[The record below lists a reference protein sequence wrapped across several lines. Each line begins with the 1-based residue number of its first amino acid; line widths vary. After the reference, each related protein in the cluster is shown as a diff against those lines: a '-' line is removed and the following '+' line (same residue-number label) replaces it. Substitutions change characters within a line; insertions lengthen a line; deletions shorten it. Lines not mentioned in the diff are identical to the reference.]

1 MPRRPPTPMNPEA
14 GMSNMMTVSNPSG
27 LPAIAA
33 LLRAHDSF
41 VILSHVRPDGDAI
54 GSQTGLGLSL
64 RAAGKKVTMLNEDGC
79 PDSLLFLP
87 GAADVTKPDG
97 SPVDAAVVIAVDTAT
112 RERLGHG
119 VLAQLDGTD
128 RVWINID
135 HHVSNPGYGDHVHID
150 PSSPATGQIIYELL
164 AGNGFPVD
172 DAVRRNLFVAIST
185 DTGSFQYPST
195 TARTFSIAAEM
206 VSAGL
211 DVGGLS
217 SLTYHRRPLRKTV
230 LLQRLFQSL
239 ELSAGNRVA
248 DWQLTAA
255 TRAELA
261 LKPDDSEDLID
272 HIRSIDTVQ
281 VAVFFEELPDGKI
294 RVSSRSKDHGIDVC
308 KICQQFGGGGHPL
321 AAGAR
326 LSGPLATA
334 RQRFLQAIYEALPK
348 T

>member
-1 MPRRPPTPMNPEA
+1 MA
-14 GMSNMMTVSNPSG
+14 D
-27 LPAIAA
+27 

-64 RAAGKKVTMLNEDGC
+64 RALGKKVTLLNEDGC
-79 PDSLLFLP
+79 PDSMLFLP
-87 GAADVTKPDG
+87 GADGVRKPDG
-97 SPVDAAVVIAVDTAT
+97 SPVDAAVVIAVDTAA

-119 VLAQLDGTD
+119 VLAQLDGKD

-135 HHVSNPGYGDHVHID
+135 HHVSNPGYGDYVHID
-150 PSSPATGQIIYELL
+150 PSAPATGQILYELL
-164 AGNGFPVD
+164 VANGLPVD
-172 DAVRRNLFVAIST
+172 DAVRRNLYVAIST

-195 TARTFSIAAEM
+195 TARTFTIAAEM
-206 VSAGL
+206 VGAGL
-211 DVGGLS
+211 DVGALS
-217 SLTYHRRPLRKTV
+217 SSIYHRRPLRKAV
-230 LLQRLFQSL
+230 LLQRLFQTL
-239 ELSAGNRVA
+239 ELSGDNRVA

-255 TRAELA
+255 TKEELA

-281 VAVFFEELPDGKI
+281 VAVFFEELPDGKV
-294 RVSSRSKDHGIDVC
+294 RVSSRSKDAGIDVC
-308 KICQQFGGGGHPL
+308 KICQKFGGGGHPL

-326 LSGPLATA
+326 LPGPLANA
-334 RQRFLQAIYEALPK
+334 RQRFLQAIHEALPQ